1 VKPSHPE
8 PRSFDKLRVTR
19 REEKLKI
26 MDKSGIDQLL
36 EIMARLR
43 GPGGCPWDQEQTHE
57 SIKPQ
62 LIEECYEVVE
72 AIESGQPE
80 HLREEL
86 GDLLLHVVFH
96 AQMAQEKGEYTFDQ
110 VARGIVEKL
119 IRRHPHVFGDQ
130 TAADSA
136 EVLKNWHEIKKKEK
150 PERMGALDGVP
161 RGLPGLMRAQELQR
175 KAARVGFDW
184 PDIAGPM
191 AKIQEE
197 TVELQKECGT
207 NPDSAKIKD
216 ELGDLLFAVVNV
228 ARHLKIDAE
237 EALGG
242 ANAKFQNRF
251 QAVEAEVKAQGK
263 EMKDCAL
270 AELDAIWDRV
280 KRKG

>member
-1 VKPSHPE
+1 MNE
-8 PRSFDKLRVTR
+8 
-19 REEKLKI
+19 
-26 MDKSGIDQLL
+26 SGIDQLL
-36 EIMARLR
+36 AIMARLR
-43 GPGGCPWDQEQTHE
+43 APDGCPWDQEQTHE

-80 HLREEL
+80 GLREEL

-150 PERMGALDGVP
+150 PERTGALDGVP

-237 EALGG
+237 EALAG

-263 EMKDCAL
+263 EMKDCTL
-270 AELDAIWDRV
+270 AELDTIWDRV
-280 KRKG
+280 KRKT